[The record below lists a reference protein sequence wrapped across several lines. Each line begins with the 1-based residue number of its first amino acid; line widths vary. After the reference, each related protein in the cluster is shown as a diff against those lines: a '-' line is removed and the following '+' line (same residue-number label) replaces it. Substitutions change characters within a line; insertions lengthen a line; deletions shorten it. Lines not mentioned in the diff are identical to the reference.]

1 MEDLTVLVTQVKVF
15 INGDLSRSAEVGFH
29 PKMRYRDFVDVCK
42 EKLMVS
48 LEARCR
54 LFDSTGD
61 EYSDDDME
69 YVDTGEPLFLS
80 LGEDFMRNLSLSV
93 YELIRPLGE
102 GGFGQVRLYRHR
114 LNKSKVAIKFVDTS
128 MKSTEE
134 VTQTFSEMNLL
145 RGLHHPN
152 IVSLL
157 ETFILQDSLC
167 IVMEYCRGGELKAAL
182 REAGHMEE
190 EKVYSIGT
198 QLIEAI
204 RYCHNAN
211 VVHRDLKLEN
221 ILFADK
227 SRITIKVVDFGIAGV
242 FKAGRRGERSDAGSL
257 LYIAPEVFSGRDN
270 SAAPALDIWSIG
282 CIFYFLLVG
291 FHPFT
296 GPSIKAMVDN
306 ATNGRFP
313 PLPARLSAPWHCL
326 IKGLLQVDPDR
337 RWNMLRIS
345 EHLRKH
351 RENPELCPD
360 CLYNI
365 EEAKA
370 SVEPVDSPVAPRMA
384 RRSIAGTLD
393 FKRTDAK
400 VRFGGS
406 PVKGKPTQK
415 APRKSITS
423 IAEIRKI

>member
-1 MEDLTVLVTQVKVF
+1 MEDLTVPVTQVKVF
-15 INGDLSRSAEVGFH
+15 MNGDLSRSAEVGFH
-29 PKMRYRDFVDVCK
+29 PKMLYRDFVDVCK
-42 EKLMVS
+42 EQLLVNS
-48 LEARCR
+48 GVRCR

-80 LGEDFMRNLSLSV
+80 QGEDFMRNLSLSV

-114 LNKSKVAIKFVDTS
+114 LNNSEVAIKFVDTS
-128 MKSTEE
+128 MKSAEE
-134 VTQTFSEMNLL
+134 VNQTFSEMNVL

-167 IVMEYCRGGELKAAL
+167 IVMEYCSGGELKTAL
-182 REAGHMEE
+182 KENGPMEE

-198 QLIEAI
+198 QLCDAI

-211 VVHRDLKLEN
+211 VIHRDLKLEN
-221 ILFADK
+221 ILFADTR
-227 SRITIKVVDFGIAGV
+227 RITIKVVDFGIAGV
-242 FKAGRRGERSDAGSL
+242 FKVGHKGERSDAGSL

-282 CIFYFLLVG
+282 CILYYLLMG

-306 ATNGRFP
+306 ATNGRYP
-313 PLPARLSAPWHCL
+313 PLPGRISAPWHCL
-326 IKGLLQVDPDR
+326 IQSLLQVDPDR
-337 RWNMLRIS
+337 RWNMLKIA

-351 RENPELCPD
+351 RDSPDLCPD
-360 CLYNI
+360 CISIDEETKAPVETI
-365 EEAKA
+365 E
-370 SVEPVDSPVAPRMA
+370 SPIRPRMA
-384 RRSIAGTLD
+384 RKSIAGPSDYKDTA
-393 FKRTDAK
+393 KK

-406 PVKGKPTQK
+406 PVKGKQ
-415 APRKSITS
+415 APKGTRRSITS
-423 IAEIRKI
+423 ITELRKF